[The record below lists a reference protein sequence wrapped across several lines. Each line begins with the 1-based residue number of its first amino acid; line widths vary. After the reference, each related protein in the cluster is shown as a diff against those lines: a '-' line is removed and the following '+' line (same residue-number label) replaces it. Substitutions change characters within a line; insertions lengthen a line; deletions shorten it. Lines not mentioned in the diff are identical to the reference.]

1 MAIARDDV
9 RVGCLVGFND
19 LLNDGKFTEH
29 KVISTKAV
37 YIGAG
42 LNERMVKQVRI
53 ETKTGIARW
62 IAIDREDIVL
72 TKINY

>member
-1 MAIARDDV
+1 MAIGRNDV
-9 RVGCLVGFND
+9 RVGCWIGFND

-29 KVISTKAV
+29 KVISTRSV
-37 YIGAG
+37 YVGASV
-42 LNERMVKQVRI
+42 NEKTTKQVRI

-62 IAIDREDIVL
+62 IAIDREDVVL